1 MKKLV
6 IIALSLCTFI
16 GLAQEGKK
24 EAMTERLT
32 KRKEQSPE
40 NRAEIETKQ
49 LALKLDLSK
58 NQQSVVRKALLDH
71 HTEGNAKMLKN
82 KEAIK
87 SMSEEERHKFKLE
100 FLDAQI
106 ALKEKMKGI
115 LNAEQYT
122 KYSQMMDRKMKSRR
136 GKGKRKK

>member
-16 GLAQEGKK
+16 GFAQEGKK
-24 EAMTERLT
+24 EAMMERLT

-58 NQQSVVRKALLDH
+58 NQQSEVREAFFLLVRYSII
-71 HTEGNAKMLKN
+71 TSYNIGPQPFA
-82 KEAIK
+82 A
-87 SMSEEERHKFKLE
+87 
-100 FLDAQI
+100 
-106 ALKEKMKGI
+106 
-115 LNAEQYT
+115 AEDMT
-122 KYSQMMDRKMKSRR
+122 S
-136 GKGKRKK
+136 